1 MTLIE
6 LFKEYFANR
15 SDLTR
20 KCANSMRQR
29 MEKYILPLLG
39 ARDIDGIRIS
49 EIYRLLQEI
58 REKNETA
65 RQLIN
70 YIGQCYTFAA
80 ALEYTAR
87 PNPAPALRRLMRLPA
102 IKDHYPALG
111 YQQLSELRVLFQD
124 NDDGKQPNR
133 SLTVNRQAVLMALY
147 SLLRIGECAALKWA
161 WINQDARTIE
171 IPLERMKMRRDF
183 RIPVT
188 PQIDALLEYVKAF
201 QESSG
206 IDSEFVFSISGR
218 RPLYAGAPTNLMR
231 KYFKGRMVI
240 HGIRSM
246 GRTWMAEHGVDFAV
260 AEASLAHVEHN
271 AVVRAYSRT
280 DYLEQRREVL
290 EQWDEYVNEK
300 LIEGQSDIG
309 CLAENS
315 GTRSVPGA

>member
-1 MTLIE
+1 MLG
-6 LFKEYFANR
+6 
-15 SDLTR
+15 SLTIFV
-20 KCANSMRQR
+20 MYLTFQ
-29 MEKYILPLLG
+29 
-39 ARDIDGIRIS
+39 
-49 EIYRLLQEI
+49 I

-171 IPLERMKMRRDF
+171 IPRERMKMRRDF

-188 PQIDALLEYVKAF
+188 PQIDALLEYVKTF

>member
-1 MTLIE
+1 MTLTE
-6 LFKEYFANR
+6 LFEEYSANR

-20 KCANSMRQR
+20 KCAANMRQR
-29 MEKYILPLLG
+29 MQKYILPALG
-39 ARDIDGIRIS
+39 ARDIEGIRVC

-70 YIGQCYTFAA
+70 YVGQCYTFAA
-80 ALEYTAR
+80 ALEYTSR
-87 PNPAPALRRLMRLPA
+87 PNPAPALRQLMRLPA

-111 YQQLSELRVLFQD
+111 YQQLGELRVLFED
-124 NDDGKQPNR
+124 RDGKQPNR
-133 SLTVNRQAVLMALY
+133 SLSVNRQAVLMALY
-147 SLLRIGECAALKWA
+147 SLLRIGECTALQWA
-161 WINQDARTIE
+161 WLNRDTNTIE
-171 IPLERMKMRRDF
+171 VPKEHMKMRRDF

-188 PQIDALLEYVKAF
+188 PQIAALLEHIREF

-218 RPLYAGAPTNLMR
+218 RPIYSGAPTNLMR
-231 KYFKGRMVI
+231 KHFKGRMVI

-280 DYLEQRREVL
+280 DYLEQRRKVL
-290 EQWDEYVNEK
+290 EQWDEYVNEQ
-300 LIEGQSDIG
+300 LS
-309 CLAENS
+309 
-315 GTRSVPGA
+315 

>member
-6 LFKEYFANR
+6 LFEEYSANR

-20 KCANSMRQR
+20 KCAANMRQR
-29 MEKYILPLLG
+29 MEKYVLPVLG
-39 ARDIDGIRIS
+39 SRDIEGIRVS

-70 YIGQCYTFAA
+70 YVGQCYTFAA
-80 ALEYTAR
+80 ALEYTSR
-87 PNPAPALRRLMRLPA
+87 SNPAPALRQLMRLPA

-111 YQQLSELRVLFQD
+111 YQQLGELRVLFED
-124 NDDGKQPNR
+124 KDGKQQGRN
-133 SLTVNRQAVLMALY
+133 LTVTRQAVLMALY

-161 WINQDARTIE
+161 WVNQDTNTIE
-171 IPLERMKMRRDF
+171 IPREHMKMRRDF

-188 PQIDALLEYVKAF
+188 PQIAALLEHVKAF

-231 KYFKGRMVI
+231 KFFKGRMVI

-290 EQWDEYVNEK
+290 ETWDEYVNEQ
-300 LIEGQSDIG
+300 LMG
-309 CLAENS
+309 
-315 GTRSVPGA
+315 

>member
-1 MTLIE
+1 MLG
-6 LFKEYFANR
+6 
-15 SDLTR
+15 SLT
-20 KCANSMRQR
+20 
-29 MEKYILPLLG
+29 
-39 ARDIDGIRIS
+39 IS
-49 EIYRLLQEI
+49 VMYLTFQI

-171 IPLERMKMRRDF
+171 IPRERMKMRRDF

-188 PQIDALLEYVKAF
+188 PQIDALLEYVKTF

>member
-6 LFKEYFANR
+6 LFEEYSANR

-20 KCANSMRQR
+20 KCAANMRQR
-29 MEKYILPLLG
+29 MQKYVLPALG
-39 ARDIDGIRIS
+39 ARDIEGIRVS

-70 YIGQCYTFAA
+70 YVGQCYTFAA
-80 ALEYTAR
+80 ALEYTSR
-87 PNPAPALRRLMRLPA
+87 PNPAPALRQLMRLPA

-111 YQQLSELRVLFQD
+111 YQQLGELRVLFED
-124 NDDGKQPNR
+124 RDGKQPNR
-133 SLTVNRQAVLMALY
+133 SLSVNRQAVLMALY
-147 SLLRIGECAALKWA
+147 SLLRIGECTALQWA
-161 WINQDARTIE
+161 WLNRDTNTIE
-171 IPLERMKMRRDF
+171 VPKEHMKMRRDF

-188 PQIDALLEYVKAF
+188 PQIAALLEHIREF

-218 RPLYAGAPTNLMR
+218 RPIYSGAPTNLMR
-231 KYFKGRMVI
+231 KFFKGRMVI

-280 DYLEQRREVL
+280 DYLEQRRTVL
-290 EQWDEYVNEK
+290 EAWDEYVNEQ
-300 LIEGQSDIG
+300 LS
-309 CLAENS
+309 
-315 GTRSVPGA
+315 

>member
-6 LFKEYFANR
+6 LFEEYSANR

-20 KCANSMRQR
+20 KCAVNMRQR
-29 MEKYILPLLG
+29 MEKYVLPALG
-39 ARDIDGIRIS
+39 ARDIEGIRVC

-70 YIGQCYTFAA
+70 YVGQCYTFAA
-80 ALEYTAR
+80 ALEYTSR
-87 PNPAPALRRLMRLPA
+87 PNPAPALRQLMRLPA

-111 YQQLSELRVLFQD
+111 YQQLGELRVLFED
-124 NDDGKQPNR
+124 RDGKQPGRN
-133 SLTVNRQAVLMALY
+133 LTVTRQAVLMALY
-147 SLLRIGECAALKWA
+147 SLLRIGECTALRWA
-161 WINQDARTIE
+161 WVKRDTNTIE
-171 IPLERMKMRRDF
+171 IPREHMKMRRDF

-188 PQIDALLEYVKAF
+188 PQIAALLEHIREF

-218 RPLYAGAPTNLMR
+218 RPIYSGAPTNLMR
-231 KYFKGRMVI
+231 KFFKGRMVI

-280 DYLEQRREVL
+280 DYLEQRRTVL
-290 EQWDEYVNEK
+290 EAWDEYVNEQ
-300 LIEGQSDIG
+300 LMG
-309 CLAENS
+309 
-315 GTRSVPGA
+315 

>member
-6 LFKEYFANR
+6 LFKEYSANR

-20 KCANSMRQR
+20 KCAANMRQR
-29 MEKYILPLLG
+29 MEKYVLPALG
-39 ARDIDGIRIS
+39 SRDIEGIRVS

-70 YIGQCYTFAA
+70 YMGQCYTFAA
-80 ALEYTAR
+80 ALEYTSR
-87 PNPAPALRRLMRLPA
+87 PNPAPALRQLMRLPA
-102 IKDHYPALG
+102 IRDHYPALG
-111 YQQLSELRVLFQD
+111 YQQLGELRVLFED
-124 NDDGKQPNR
+124 KDGKQPVRN
-133 SLTVNRQAVLMALY
+133 LTVTRQAVLMALY

-161 WINQDARTIE
+161 WLNEDTRTIE
-171 IPLERMKMRRDF
+171 IPRERMKMRRDF

-206 IDSEFVFSISGR
+206 IESEFVFSITGKR
-218 RPLYAGAPTNLMR
+218 QLYAGAPANLMR
-231 KYFKGRMVI
+231 KFFKGRMVI

-280 DYLEQRREVL
+280 DYLEQRRKVL
-290 EQWDEYVNEK
+290 ERWDEYVNEK
-300 LIEGQSDIG
+300 LLVWFMDQI
-309 CLAENS
+309 
-315 GTRSVPGA
+315 

>member
-6 LFKEYFANR
+6 LFEEYSANR

-20 KCANSMRQR
+20 KCAANMRQR
-29 MEKYILPLLG
+29 MQKYVLPALG
-39 ARDIDGIRIS
+39 ARDIEGIRVS
-49 EIYRLLQEI
+49 EIYSLLQEI

-80 ALEYTAR
+80 ALEYTTR
-87 PNPAPALRRLMRLPA
+87 PNPAPALRQLMRLPA

-111 YQQLSELRVLFQD
+111 YQQLGELRVLFQD
-124 NDDGKQPNR
+124 KDDGKQPNR
-133 SLTVNRQAVLMALY
+133 SLTVNRQTVLMALY

-161 WINQDARTIE
+161 WVNEDTRTIE
-171 IPLERMKMRRDF
+171 IPRDHMKMRRDF

-188 PQIDALLEYVKAF
+188 PQIAALLEHVKAF
-201 QESSG
+201 QETRG

-218 RPLYAGAPTNLMR
+218 RQLYAGAPTNLMR
-231 KYFKGRMVI
+231 KHFKGHMVI

-280 DYLEQRREVL
+280 DYLEQRRKVL
-290 EQWDEYVNEK
+290 EAWDEYVNEQ
-300 LIEGQSDIG
+300 LS
-309 CLAENS
+309 
-315 GTRSVPGA
+315 

>member
-6 LFKEYFANR
+6 LFEEYSANR

-20 KCANSMRQR
+20 KCAANMRQR
-29 MEKYILPLLG
+29 MQKYVLPALG
-39 ARDIDGIRIS
+39 ARDIEGIRVS
-49 EIYRLLQEI
+49 EIYSLLQEI

-70 YIGQCYTFAA
+70 YVGQCYTFAA
-80 ALEYTAR
+80 ALEYTTR
-87 PNPAPALRRLMRLPA
+87 TNPAPALRRLMRLPA

-171 IPLERMKMRRDF
+171 IPRERMKMRRDF

-188 PQIDALLEYVKAF
+188 PQIDALLEYVKTF

>member
-6 LFKEYFANR
+6 LFEEYSANR

-20 KCANSMRQR
+20 KCAANMRQR
-29 MEKYILPLLG
+29 MQKYVLPALG
-39 ARDIDGIRIS
+39 ARDIEGIRVS
-49 EIYRLLQEI
+49 EIYSLLQEI

-70 YIGQCYTFAA
+70 YVGQCYTFAA
-80 ALEYTAR
+80 ALEYTTR
-87 PNPAPALRRLMRLPA
+87 QNPAPALRQLMRLPA

-111 YQQLSELRVLFQD
+111 YQQLGELRVLFED
-124 NDDGKQPNR
+124 RDGKQPGR

-147 SLLRIGECAALKWA
+147 SLLRIGECTGLRWA
-161 WINQDARTIE
+161 WLNEDTRTIE
-171 IPLERMKMRRDF
+171 IPREHMKMRRDF

-188 PQIDALLEYVKAF
+188 PQIAALLEHVKAF
-201 QESSG
+201 QESNG

-231 KYFKGRMVI
+231 KHFKGRMVI

-280 DYLEQRREVL
+280 DYLEQRRTVL
-290 EQWDEYVNEK
+290 EAWDEYVNEQ
-300 LIEGQSDIG
+300 LMG
-309 CLAENS
+309 
-315 GTRSVPGA
+315 

>member
-1 MTLIE
+1 MILRLSSRLIQQYLLKLRYGMTLIE
-6 LFKEYFANR
+6 LFEEYSANR

-20 KCANSMRQR
+20 KCAANMRQR
-29 MEKYILPLLG
+29 MEKYVLPVLG
-39 ARDIDGIRIS
+39 SRDIEGIRVS

-80 ALEYTAR
+80 ALEYTTR
-87 PNPAPALRRLMRLPA
+87 QNPAPALRQLMRLPA

-111 YQQLSELRVLFQD
+111 YQQL
-124 NDDGKQPNR
+124 G
-133 SLTVNRQAVLMALY
+133 NRQTVLMALY

-161 WINQDARTIE
+161 WLNEDTRTIE
-171 IPLERMKMRRDF
+171 IPREHMKMRRDF

-188 PQIDALLEYVKAF
+188 PQIAALLEHVKAF

-218 RPLYAGAPTNLMR
+218 RPLYSGAPTNLMR
-231 KYFKGRMVI
+231 KFFKGRMVI

-246 GRTWMAEHGVDFAV
+246 GRTWMAEHNVDFAV

-280 DYLEQRREVL
+280 DYLEQRRKVL
-290 EQWDEYVNEK
+290 EAWDEYVNEQ
-300 LIEGQSDIG
+300 LS
-309 CLAENS
+309 
-315 GTRSVPGA
+315 

>member
-6 LFKEYFANR
+6 LFEEYSANR

-20 KCANSMRQR
+20 KCAVNMRQR
-29 MEKYILPLLG
+29 MQKYVLPVLG
-39 ARDIDGIRIS
+39 SRDIDGIRVC
-49 EIYRLLQEI
+49 EIYKLLQEI

-70 YIGQCYTFAA
+70 YVGQCYTFAA
-80 ALEYTAR
+80 ALEYTTR
-87 PNPAPALRRLMRLPA
+87 QNPAPALRQLMRLPA
-102 IKDHYPALG
+102 IKD
-111 YQQLSELRVLFQD
+111 LFED
-124 NDDGKQPNR
+124 KDGKQPNR
-133 SLTVNRQAVLMALY
+133 SLSVNRQAVLMALY

-161 WINQDARTIE
+161 WLNEDTRTIE
-171 IPLERMKMRRDF
+171 IPREHMKMRRDF

-188 PQIDALLEYVKAF
+188 PQIAALLEHVKAF

-206 IDSEFVFSISGR
+206 IESEFVFSVSGR
-218 RPLYAGAPTNLMR
+218 RPLYSGAPTNLMR
-231 KYFKGRMVI
+231 RFFKGRMVI

-280 DYLEQRREVL
+280 DYLEQRRKVL
-290 EQWDEYVNEK
+290 EAWDEYVNEQ
-300 LIEGQSDIG
+300 LS
-309 CLAENS
+309 
-315 GTRSVPGA
+315 

>member
-6 LFKEYFANR
+6 LFEEYSANR

-20 KCANSMRQR
+20 KCAVNMRQR
-29 MEKYILPLLG
+29 MQKYVLPALG
-39 ARDIDGIRIS
+39 ARDIEGIRVS
-49 EIYRLLQEI
+49 EIYSLLQEI

-70 YIGQCYTFAA
+70 YVGQCYTFAA
-80 ALEYTAR
+80 ALEYTSR
-87 PNPAPALRRLMRLPA
+87 PNPAPALRQLMRLPA

-111 YQQLSELRVLFQD
+111 YQQLGELRVLFED
-124 NDDGKQPNR
+124 RDGKQPNR
-133 SLTVNRQAVLMALY
+133 SLSVNRQAVLMALY
-147 SLLRIGECAALKWA
+147 SLLRIGECTALRWTWVKRDT
-161 WINQDARTIE
+161 NTIE
-171 IPLERMKMRRDF
+171 IPREHMKMRRDF

-188 PQIDALLEYVKAF
+188 PQIAALLEHIREF

-206 IDSEFVFSISGR
+206 LKSDFVFSISSR
-218 RPLYAGAPTNLMR
+218 RPIYSGAPTNLMR
-231 KYFKGRMVI
+231 KHFKGRMVI

-280 DYLEQRREVL
+280 DYLEQRRKVL
-290 EQWDEYVNEK
+290 EQWDEYVNEQ
-300 LIEGQSDIG
+300 LS
-309 CLAENS
+309 
-315 GTRSVPGA
+315 

>member
-1 MTLIE
+1 MTLTE
-6 LFKEYFANR
+6 LFEEYSANR

-20 KCANSMRQR
+20 KCAANMRQR
-29 MEKYILPLLG
+29 MQKYVLPALG
-39 ARDIDGIRIS
+39 ARDIEGIRVS
-49 EIYRLLQEI
+49 EIYSLLQEI

-70 YIGQCYTFAA
+70 YVGQCYTFAA
-80 ALEYTAR
+80 ALEYTSR
-87 PNPAPALRRLMRLPA
+87 SNPAPALRQLMRLPA

-111 YQQLSELRVLFQD
+111 YQQLGELRVLFED
-124 NDDGKQPNR
+124 KDGKQQGRN
-133 SLTVNRQAVLMALY
+133 LTVTRQAVLMALY

-161 WINQDARTIE
+161 WLNEDTRTIE
-171 IPLERMKMRRDF
+171 IPREHMKMRRDF

-188 PQIDALLEYVKAF
+188 PQIAALLEHVRRF
-201 QESSG
+201 QEMNG
-206 IDSEFVFSISGR
+206 LESEFVFSITGK

-231 KYFKGRMVI
+231 KHFKGRMVI

-280 DYLEQRREVL
+280 DYLEQRRKVL
-290 EQWDEYVNEK
+290 EAWDEYVNEQ
-300 LIEGQSDIG
+300 LS
-309 CLAENS
+309 
-315 GTRSVPGA
+315 

>member
-1 MTLIE
+1 MTLTE
-6 LFKEYFANR
+6 LFEEYSANR

-20 KCANSMRQR
+20 KCAVNMRQR
-29 MEKYILPLLG
+29 MQKYVLPALG
-39 ARDIDGIRIS
+39 ARDIEGIRVS
-49 EIYRLLQEI
+49 EIYSLLQEI

-70 YIGQCYTFAA
+70 YVGQCYTFAA
-80 ALEYTAR
+80 ALEYTTR
-87 PNPAPALRRLMRLPA
+87 QNPAPALRQLMRLPA

-111 YQQLSELRVLFQD
+111 YQQLGELRVLFQD
-124 NDDGKQPNR
+124 KDDGKKPNR

-161 WINQDARTIE
+161 WVNSETNTIE
-171 IPLERMKMRRDF
+171 IPREHMKMRRDF

-188 PQIDALLEYVKAF
+188 PQIAALLEHVKAF

-206 IDSEFVFSISGR
+206 LKSDFVFSISGR
-218 RPLYAGAPTNLMR
+218 RPIYSGAPTNLMR
-231 KYFKGRMVI
+231 KFFKGRMVI

-280 DYLEQRREVL
+280 DYLDKKAR
-290 EQWDEYVNEK
+290 
-300 LIEGQSDIG
+300 
-309 CLAENS
+309 
-315 GTRSVPGA
+315 

>member
-6 LFKEYFANR
+6 LFEEYSANR

-20 KCANSMRQR
+20 KCAANMRQR
-29 MEKYILPLLG
+29 MQKYVLPALG
-39 ARDIDGIRIS
+39 ARDIEGIRVC

-70 YIGQCYTFAA
+70 YVGQCYTFAA
-80 ALEYTAR
+80 ALEYTSR
-87 PNPAPALRRLMRLPA
+87 PNPAPALRQLMRLPA

-111 YQQLSELRVLFQD
+111 YQQLGELRVLFED
-124 NDDGKQPNR
+124 RDGKQPNR
-133 SLTVNRQAVLMALY
+133 SLSVNRQAVLMALY
-147 SLLRIGECAALKWA
+147 SLLRIGECTALQWA
-161 WINQDARTIE
+161 WLNRDTNTIE
-171 IPLERMKMRRDF
+171 VPKEHMKMRRDF

-188 PQIDALLEYVKAF
+188 PQIAALLEHIREF

-218 RPLYAGAPTNLMR
+218 RPIYSGAPTNLMR
-231 KYFKGRMVI
+231 KFFKGRMVI

-280 DYLEQRREVL
+280 DYLEQRRKVL
-290 EQWDEYVNEK
+290 EQWDEYVNEQ
-300 LIEGQSDIG
+300 LMG
-309 CLAENS
+309 
-315 GTRSVPGA
+315 

>member
-1 MTLIE
+1 MTLTE
-6 LFKEYFANR
+6 LFEEYSANR

-20 KCANSMRQR
+20 KCAANMRQR
-29 MEKYILPLLG
+29 MQKYVLPALG
-39 ARDIDGIRIS
+39 ARDIEGIRVS

-70 YIGQCYTFAA
+70 YVGQCYTFAA
-80 ALEYTAR
+80 ALEYTSR
-87 PNPAPALRRLMRLPA
+87 PNPAPALRQLMRLPA

-111 YQQLSELRVLFQD
+111 YQQLGELRVLFED
-124 NDDGKQPNR
+124 RDGKQPNR
-133 SLTVNRQAVLMALY
+133 SLSVNRQAVLMALY
-147 SLLRIGECAALKWA
+147 SLLRIGECTALQWA
-161 WINQDARTIE
+161 WLNRDTNTIE
-171 IPLERMKMRRDF
+171 VPKEHMKMRRDF

-188 PQIDALLEYVKAF
+188 PQIAALLEHIREF

-218 RPLYAGAPTNLMR
+218 RPIYSGAPTNLMR
-231 KYFKGRMVI
+231 KFFKGRMVI

-280 DYLEQRREVL
+280 DYLEQRRTVL
-290 EQWDEYVNEK
+290 EAWDEYVNEQ
-300 LIEGQSDIG
+300 LS
-309 CLAENS
+309 
-315 GTRSVPGA
+315 

>member
-20 KCANSMRQR
+20 KCAANMRQR
-29 MEKYILPLLG
+29 MEKYVLPALG
-39 ARDIDGIRIS
+39 SRDIEGIRVS
-49 EIYRLLQEI
+49 EIYGLLQEI

-70 YIGQCYTFAA
+70 YMGQCYTFAA
-80 ALEYTAR
+80 ALEYTSR
-87 PNPAPALRRLMRLPA
+87 PNPAPALRQLMRLPA
-102 IKDHYPALG
+102 IRDHYPALG
-111 YQQLSELRVLFQD
+111 YQQLGELLVLFQD
-124 NDDGKQPNR
+124 RDGKRQNR

-147 SLLRIGECAALKWA
+147 SLLRIGECSALQWS
-161 WINQDARTIE
+161 WLNEEARTIE
-171 IPLERMKMRRDF
+171 IPREHMKMRRDF

-188 PQIDALLEYVKAF
+188 PQIAALLEHVKAF

-206 IDSEFVFSISGR
+206 IESEFVFSISGR

-231 KYFKGRMVI
+231 RFFKGRMVI

-290 EQWDEYVNEK
+290 EAWDEYVNEQ
-300 LIEGQSDIG
+300 LS
-309 CLAENS
+309 
-315 GTRSVPGA
+315 

>member
-6 LFKEYFANR
+6 LFEEYSANR

-20 KCANSMRQR
+20 KCAANMRQR
-29 MEKYILPLLG
+29 MEKYVLPALG
-39 ARDIDGIRIS
+39 ARDIEGIRVS
-49 EIYRLLQEI
+49 EIYSLLQEI

-80 ALEYTAR
+80 ALEYTSR
-87 PNPAPALRRLMRLPA
+87 SNPAPALRQLMRLPA

-111 YQQLSELRVLFQD
+111 YQQLGELRVLFED
-124 NDDGKQPNR
+124 RDGKQPGR

-147 SLLRIGECAALKWA
+147 SLLRIGECTGLRWA
-161 WINQDARTIE
+161 WLNEDTRTIE
-171 IPLERMKMRRDF
+171 IPREHMKMRRDF

-188 PQIDALLEYVKAF
+188 PQIAALLEHVKAF
-201 QESSG
+201 QESNG

-231 KYFKGRMVI
+231 KHFKGRMVI

-280 DYLEQRREVL
+280 DYLEQRRTVL
-290 EQWDEYVNEK
+290 EAWDEYVNEQ
-300 LIEGQSDIG
+300 LMG
-309 CLAENS
+309 
-315 GTRSVPGA
+315 

>member
-39 ARDIDGIRIS
+39 ARDIDGIRVS

-161 WINQDARTIE
+161 WLNEDTRTIE
-171 IPLERMKMRRDF
+171 IPRERMKMRRDF

-300 LIEGQSDIG
+300 LIKGQSDIG

>member
-20 KCANSMRQR
+20 KCAANMRQR
-29 MEKYILPLLG
+29 MQKYVLPALG
-39 ARDIDGIRIS
+39 ARDIEGIRVS
-49 EIYRLLQEI
+49 EIYSLLQEI

-70 YIGQCYTFAA
+70 YVGQCYTFAA
-80 ALEYTAR
+80 ALEYTTR
-87 PNPAPALRRLMRLPA
+87 TNPAPALRRLMRLPA

-171 IPLERMKMRRDF
+171 IPRERMKMRRDF

-188 PQIDALLEYVKAF
+188 PQIDALLEYVKTF